1 MFSQLDRAI
10 WKTFNFNHE
19 EKWIPAAI
27 PIAIFVIICLVLHSK
42 EAKNAEKEEREIN
55 PVTTIIYVIGVV
67 VGIVELCAVL
77 QALLL
82 LGIFIQ
88 GVFFIIAFP
97 MIIFSVVSIKRFIY
111 DTDEAK
117 KEGRPRKAKVKIM
130 FVISIVFCF
139 YLLTFLSRWF
149 LVFIR

>member
-1 MFSQLDRAI
+1 MYSQLDRAI
-10 WKTFNFNHE
+10 WKTFNFYHE

-55 PVTTIIYVIGVV
+55 PVITIIYVIGVV

-82 LGIFIQ
+82 LGMFIQ
-88 GVFFIIAFP
+88 GVFFIIAIP
-97 MIIFSVVSIKRFIY
+97 MIIFSVVSIKRFVS
-111 DTDEAK
+111 DTDAAK
-117 KEGRPRKAKVKIM
+117 KEGRHRKTNVKLM
-130 FVISIVFCF
+130 FIISIVFCF

-149 LVFIR
+149 LVFI

>member
-1 MFSQLDRAI
+1 MFSELDNI
-10 WKTFNFNHE
+10 IFEGFNFYRE
-19 EKWIPAAI
+19 DKWIPAAI
-27 PIAIFVIICLVLHSK
+27 PIAIFVIVCLVLHSK
-42 EAKNAEKEEREIN
+42 EAKNAEKEEREIK
-55 PVTTIIYVIGVV
+55 PIITILYVIGAV
-67 VGIVELCAVL
+67 VGIIELCAVL
-77 QALLL
+77 QGLLL
-82 LGIFIQ
+82 LGMFIQ
-88 GVFFIIAFP
+88 GVFFIIAIP

>member
-1 MFSQLDRAI
+1 MYSQLDRMI
-10 WKTFNFNHE
+10 WKTFNFYRE
-19 EKWIPAAI
+19 DKWIPAAF
-27 PIAIFVIICLVLHSK
+27 PIAIFVIVCLVLHSK

-55 PVTTIIYVIGVV
+55 PVITIIYVIGVV
-67 VGIVELCAVL
+67 VGIIELCAVL
-77 QALLL
+77 QGLLL
-82 LGIFIQ
+82 LGMFIQ
-88 GVFFIIAFP
+88 GVFFIIAIP